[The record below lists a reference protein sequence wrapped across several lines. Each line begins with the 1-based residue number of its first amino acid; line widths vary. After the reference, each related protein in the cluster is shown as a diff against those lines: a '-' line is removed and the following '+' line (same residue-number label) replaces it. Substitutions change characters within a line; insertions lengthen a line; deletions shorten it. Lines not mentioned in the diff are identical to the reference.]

1 MKDLLEYV
9 VKSIVNNPNDVVVT
23 VKESVDFPGL
33 EILTIKVADEDKG
46 VIIGRK
52 GRTINAIR
60 DIMTISAIRNSKRI
74 KVLVDE
80 GEPRERDN
88 RDNRDNRRQEVVEE
102 VRSDN
107 DTEDM
112 LSDEI

>member
-9 VKSIVNNPNDVVVT
+9 VKSIVNNPDEVVVT

-33 EILTIKVADEDKG
+33 EILTIKVADTDKG

-60 DIMTISAIRNSKRI
+60 DIMTISAIRNNKRI

-80 GEPRERDN
+80 GEGRPV
-88 RDNRDNRRQEVVEE
+88 RQEE
-102 VRSDN
+102 VKADAS
-107 DTEDM
+107 TEDM